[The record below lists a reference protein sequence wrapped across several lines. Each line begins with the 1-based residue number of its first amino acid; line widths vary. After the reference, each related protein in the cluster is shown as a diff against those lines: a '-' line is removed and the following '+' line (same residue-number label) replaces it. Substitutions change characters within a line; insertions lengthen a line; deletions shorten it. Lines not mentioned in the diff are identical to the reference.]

1 MPIYDFK
8 CKKCENTW
16 DEMLLY
22 KNRDKPCKSGCPK
35 CAESGMIE
43 RVIGAPI
50 MSEPHKMGLKRPDS
64 GFREVISKIK
74 QHHPKNTIRDY

>member
-8 CKKCENTW
+8 CKKCEHVW

-35 CAESGMIE
+35 CDKKGMIE
-43 RVIGAPI
+43 RIIGTPI
-50 MSEPHKMGLKRPDS
+50 MSEPHKM
-64 GFREVISKIK
+64 
-74 QHHPKNTIRDY
+74 